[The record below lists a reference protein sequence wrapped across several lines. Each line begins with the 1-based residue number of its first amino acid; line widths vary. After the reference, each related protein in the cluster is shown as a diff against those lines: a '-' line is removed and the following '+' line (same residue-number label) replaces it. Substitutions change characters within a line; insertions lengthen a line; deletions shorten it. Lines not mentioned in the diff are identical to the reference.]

1 MMRILAARLA
11 IMLLLAAP
19 QARAVSAPVA
29 DSAVDPAVLR
39 IDEPQHLGRM
49 LDRGTALLDAAGRE
63 FAMGDLLGKPAI
75 LLLSYYGC
83 DGTCPT
89 MNIELAKVLE
99 RVERFRPGRDYNVLT
114 VSFDARD
121 SEKTLS
127 EFLDKTAAHTPPLP
141 GWRHAVLKSRDEAGT
156 MERFAGQVGFRFFW
170 SDGAKA
176 FLHPNVI
183 VFLTPDG
190 RVARYLYGFRLDPR
204 NVELALIDADWGRI
218 ANSSAVFDMMT
229 GACFS
234 FNYAEGRYQWNTPLL
249 AGVGSF
255 VFGIT
260 AMAWGGLAYRR
271 RREAHG

>member
-1 MMRILAARLA
+1 MRRILAALA
-11 IMLLLAAP
+11 LFAA
-19 QARAVSAPVA
+19 ARAWAVGAPSV
-29 DSAVDPAVLR
+29 DSTVDAAVMR

-49 LDRGTALLDAAGRE
+49 LDRATKLVDAEGRE
-63 FAMGDLLGKPAI
+63 FALGELVGQPAI

-89 MNIELAKVLE
+89 MNIELAKALD
-99 RVERFRPGRDYNVLT
+99 RMQRFRPGRDYRVLT

-121 SEKTLS
+121 SESTLRD
-127 EFLDKTAAHTPPLP
+127 FLARTAAHAPELP
-141 GWRHAVLKSRDEAGT
+141 GWRHAVLKSRGDAGAT
-156 MERFAGQVGFRFFW
+156 ERFAGQVGFRFFW

-183 VFLTPDG
+183 VFLTPEG
-190 RVARYLYGFRLDPR
+190 RVARYLYGFRLEPR
-204 NVELALIDADWGRI
+204 NIELALIDADWGRI
-218 ANSSAVFDMMT
+218 ADSTAVFDMLT

-249 AGVGSF
+249 AGIGSLL
-255 VFGIT
+255 FGLA
-260 AMAWGGLAYRR
+260 AMAWGAVAYRR

>member
-1 MMRILAARLA
+1 MKRLLALLA
-11 IMLLLAAP
+11 ILLAAHA
-19 QARAVSAPVA
+19 QAVAPPVA
-29 DSAVDPAVLR
+29 DSTVDPTLMR
-39 IDEPQHLGRM
+39 IDEPRHLGQM
-49 LDRGTALLDAAGRE
+49 LDRGTLLIDAAGRE
-63 FAMGDLLGKPAI
+63 FALGELLGKPTI
-75 LLLSYYGC
+75 LLLSYFGC

-89 MNIELAKVLE
+89 MNIELAKVLDQMQ
-99 RVERFRPGRDYNVLT
+99 RFRPGRDFNVLT

-121 SEKTLS
+121 DERTTRA
-127 EFLDKTAAHTPPLP
+127 FLAQTANHAPELA
-141 GWRHAVLKSRDEAGT
+141 GWRHAVLRERATAGSV
-156 MERFAGQVGFRFFW
+156 ERFAGQVGFRFFW

-183 VFLTPDG
+183 VFLTPEG

-218 ANSSAVFDMMT
+218 ANSTAVFDMIS

-255 VFGIT
+255 LFGIA
-260 AMAWGGLAYRR
+260 AMAGGAVAYRR
-271 RREAHG
+271 RRLAHG

>member
-1 MMRILAARLA
+1 MRRALAALA
-11 IMLLLAAP
+11 SMIAVQAWAVGAP
-19 QARAVSAPVA
+19 AV
-29 DSAVDPAVLR
+29 DSTVDPAILR

-49 LDRGTALLDAAGRE
+49 LDRATPLVDADGSE
-63 FAMGDLLGKPAI
+63 FAIGDLLGKPMI

-89 MNIELAKVLE
+89 MNVELAKVLE
-99 RVERFRPGRDYNVLT
+99 KLERFRPGRDYGVLT

-121 SEKTLS
+121 SEKALR
-127 EFLDKTAAHTPPLP
+127 EFLAKTGQVTQAP
-141 GWRHAVLKSRDEAGT
+141 GWRHAVLKSHDADRAA
-156 MERFAGQVGFRFFW
+156 ERFAAQVGFRFFW

-183 VFLTPDG
+183 VFLTPEG
-190 RVARYLYGFRLDPR
+190 RVARYLYGFRLEPR

-218 ANSSAVFDMMT
+218 ANSAAVFDMLT

-249 AGVGSF
+249 AGVGSLL
-255 VFGIT
+255 FGVG

>member
-1 MMRILAARLA
+1 MPRILAALA
-11 IMLLLAAP
+11 LFAAA
-19 QARAVSAPVA
+19 QAWAVSAPVV
-29 DSAVDPAVLR
+29 DSTFDTSILR

-49 LDRGTALLDAAGRE
+49 LDRGTLLTDAAGQE
-63 FAMGDLLGKPAI
+63 FAVGELLGKPSV

-89 MNIELAKVLE
+89 MNIELAKVLDK
-99 RVERFRPGRDYNVLT
+99 VGRFRPGRDYNVVT

-121 SEKTLS
+121 SEKTLND
-127 EFLDKTAAHTPPLP
+127 FLAKTEGHAPKLE
-141 GWRHAVLKSRDEAGT
+141 GWRHAVLKSHTDAGST
-156 MERFAGQVGFRFFW
+156 ARFAGQMGFRFFW

-183 VFLTPDG
+183 VFLTPEG
-190 RVARYLYGFRLDPR
+190 RVARYLYGLRLNPQ

-218 ANSSAVFDMMT
+218 ANSTAVFDMLT

-249 AGVGSF
+249 AGIGSF
-255 VFGIT
+255 VFGLA
-260 AMAWGGLAYRR
+260 AMAAGALVYRR
-271 RREAHG
+271 RRMAHG

>member
-1 MMRILAARLA
+1 MKHALAALA
-11 IMLLLAAP
+11 MIAA
-19 QARAVSAPVA
+19 AHAGAVSAPVT
-29 DSAVDPAVLR
+29 DSTVDPAILR
-39 IDEPQHLGRM
+39 IDEPRHLGQM
-49 LDRGTALLDAAGRE
+49 LDRRTPLIDADGRE
-63 FAMGDLLGKPAI
+63 FALGELLGKPAI

-89 MNIELAKVLE
+89 MNIELAKVLDK
-99 RVERFRPGRDYNVLT
+99 VERFRPGRDYQVLT

-121 SEKTLS
+121 SEQTARNFLAKTSGHAPDL
-127 EFLDKTAAHTPPLP
+127 A
-141 GWRHAVLKSRDEAGT
+141 GWRHAVLKDRGSEGAT
-156 MERFAGQVGFRFFW
+156 ERFAGQTGFRFFW

-183 VFLTPDG
+183 VFLTPEG

-218 ANSSAVFDMMT
+218 ANSAAVFDMMT

-255 VFGIT
+255 LFGIA

-271 RREAHG
+271 RRQAHG

>member
-1 MMRILAARLA
+1 MNRVLAALA
-11 IMLLLAAP
+11 LLVA
-19 QARAVSAPVA
+19 ARAWAVGAPVV
-29 DSAVDPAVLR
+29 DSAVDPAILR
-39 IDEPQHLGRM
+39 IDEPQYLGRM
-49 LDRGTALLDAAGRE
+49 LDRATSLVDAEGRE
-63 FAMGDLLGKPAI
+63 FALGDLLGKPAI

-89 MNIELAKVLE
+89 MNIELAKVLD
-99 RVERFRPGRDYNVLT
+99 RVERFRPGRDYGVLT

-121 SEKTLS
+121 SEKTLG
-127 EFLDKTAAHTPPLP
+127 EFLARTRGHAPELP
-141 GWRHAVLKSRDEAGT
+141 GWRHAVLKSRNDAGAT
-156 MERFAGQVGFRFFW
+156 ERFAGQTGFRFFW

-183 VFLTPDG
+183 VFLTPEG
-190 RVARYLYGFRLDPR
+190 RVARYLYGFRLDPQ

-218 ANSSAVFDMMT
+218 ANSTAVFDMMT

-255 VFGIT
+255 LFGIG

>member
-1 MMRILAARLA
+1 MRRALAALA
-11 IMLLLAAP
+11 SMIAVQAWAVGAP
-19 QARAVSAPVA
+19 AV
-29 DSAVDPAVLR
+29 DSSVDPAILR
-39 IDEPQHLGRM
+39 IDEPRHLGRM
-49 LDRGTALLDAAGRE
+49 LDRATALVDAEGRE
-63 FAMGDLLGKPAI
+63 FAVGDLLGKPAI

-89 MNIELAKVLE
+89 MNVELAKALDKLG
-99 RVERFRPGRDYNVLT
+99 RFRPGRDYRVLT

-121 SEKTLS
+121 SEKTLR
-127 EFLDKTAAHTPPLP
+127 EFLAKTAGQAPEPP
-141 GWRHAVLKSRDEAGT
+141 GWRHAVLKSHEEPRVA
-156 MERFAGQVGFRFFW
+156 ERFAEQVGFRFFW

-183 VFLTPDG
+183 VFLTPEG
-190 RVARYLYGFRLDPR
+190 RVARYLYGFRLEPR

-218 ANSSAVFDMMT
+218 ADSAAVFDMLT

-249 AGVGSF
+249 AGVGSLL
-255 VFGIT
+255 FGIV

-271 RREAHG
+271 REAHG